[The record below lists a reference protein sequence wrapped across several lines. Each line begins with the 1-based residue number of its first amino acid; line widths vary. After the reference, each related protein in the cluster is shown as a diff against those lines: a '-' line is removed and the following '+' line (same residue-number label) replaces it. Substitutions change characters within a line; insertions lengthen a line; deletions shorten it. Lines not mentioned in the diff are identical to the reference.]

1 MYVDGKLVVTATDS
15 TDYTDTQEVTIGAQ
29 NASDSNVLNGYMS
42 NVRIIKGTAL
52 YTSEFTPPGTTLTN
66 VTNTKLLCCQDSSA
80 TTAAVIPPQG
90 SITVAGNPLVTQT
103 KQPFLY
109 DTNHGNFG
117 LNTTTSNTTK
127 ITIPHLAADTLYYYC
142 QNHSGMG
149 SSINVTTDI
158 LKADPYAWKCVLAA
172 PLDGTAY
179 DKSTLLNVNSGSK
192 TLGLNGPT
200 ASNDK
205 RNFYGAHYNFDG
217 NDHIETPDHSDF
229 DFGSD
234 DFTVEAWVERLSKA
248 SRTDS
253 VILNQSTGGASSN
266 SATYFGVK

>member
-1 MYVDGKLVVTATDS
+1 MLGSVY
-15 TDYTDTQEVTIGAQ
+15 
-29 NASDSNVLNGYMS
+29 
-42 NVRIIKGTAL
+42 
-52 YTSEFTPPGTTLTN
+52 
-66 VTNTKLLCCQDSSA
+66 
-80 TTAAVIPPQG
+80 AV
-90 SITVAGNPLVTQT
+90 
-103 KQPFLY
+103 
-109 DTNHGNFG
+109 
-117 LNTTTSNTTK
+117 
-127 ITIPHLAADTLYYYC
+127 
-142 QNHSGMG
+142 
-149 SSINVTTDI
+149 
-158 LKADPYAWKCVLAA
+158 
-172 PLDGTAY
+172 PLDGTGY

-192 TLGLNGPT
+192 ALTVSGAT

-266 SATYFGVK
+266 SATYFGVGSSGVSLYLSTNGTSWTNYLEHAVDLGGADRPWHHIVWQRRNNLWKFGLMELELQLLLLEL